1 MNRTDFRLHT
11 LAALCFCLFMLLS
24 CDDDDKNVKYMLPP
38 ATTVQMTAEQKAMV
52 AKSNDFSFNLFREVY
67 RQHQTES
74 QKQKSMFFSPMGV
87 TFMMGMLA
95 EGSEGETQREILKTM
110 CLDEATAREIS
121 RMCEVL
127 IDDAPEADRQV
138 TLEIANAIYTN
149 KGFEPKKEYKECMDE
164 YYDADVR
171 SLDFSNAE
179 SLNAINN
186 WAKDKTNGK
195 IQKVIDRLSPDAVA
209 YILNSIYFNAKWT
222 NQFDRE
228 DTKTETF
235 VTESGEARQTEM
247 MNNNAIVA
255 CAANDVMSMVCLPY
269 GSGTVWNMYVLLPNE
284 GKTVDDVLGSLN
296 TESWMNVCKGLKNML
311 LNLKMP
317 KYSTDNIIDMKT
329 ALAAIGMTK
338 AFSPNAEF
346 GKITDSKNM
355 YISSMAQRAQ
365 INVTE
370 EGTEMVA
377 ITTGDLSSLG
387 GGADIFGNGEFFAN
401 RPFVYIVAEN
411 NTGAIFFAGVY
422 NGD

>member
-1 MNRTDFRLHT
+1 MNRAYFRLHT

-38 ATTVQMTAEQKAMV
+38 AATIQMTAEQKAMV
-52 AKSNDFSFNLFREVY
+52 EKSNDFSFNLFREVY

-74 QKQKSMFFSPMGV
+74 QGQKSMFFSPMGA
-87 TFMMGMLA
+87 TFMMGMMA
-95 EGSEGETQREILKTM
+95 EGADGETQREILKTM
-110 CLDEATAREIS
+110 CLDEATAREVS
-121 RMCEVL
+121 QMCEVL
-127 IDDAPEADRQV
+127 IDDVPEADRQV
-138 TLEIANAIYTN
+138 TLKIANAIYTN
-149 KGFEPKKEYKECMDE
+149 KDYNLKKEFKKCMDE

-171 SLDFSNAE
+171 SLDFSKAE

-195 IQKVIDRLSPDAVA
+195 IQKIIDRLSPDAVA

-235 VTESGEARQTEM
+235 VTESGEAHQTEM

-377 ITTGDLSSLG
+377 VSTGDLLSLG

>member
-1 MNRTDFRLHT
+1 MNRAYFRLHT

-38 ATTVQMTAEQKAMV
+38 AATIQMTAEQKVMV
-52 AKSNDFSFNLFREVY
+52 AKSNNFSFNLFREVY
-67 RQHQTES
+67 RQHQAES
-74 QKQKSMFFSPMGV
+74 QGQKSMFFSPMGA
-87 TFMMGMLA
+87 TFMMGMMA
-95 EGSEGETQREILKTM
+95 EGAEGETQREILKTM
-110 CLDEATAREIS
+110 CLDEATAREVS
-121 RMCEVL
+121 QMCEVL
-127 IDDAPEADRQV
+127 IDDVPEADRQV
-138 TLEIANAIYTN
+138 TLKIANAIYTN
-149 KGFEPKKEYKECMDE
+149 KGYNLKKEFKECMDE

-171 SLDFSNAE
+171 SLDFSKTE
-179 SLNAINN
+179 SINAINN

-195 IQKVIDRLSPDAVA
+195 IQKIIDRLSPDAIA

-235 VTESGEARQTEM
+235 MTESGELRQTEM

-296 TESWMNVCKGLKNML
+296 TESWTNVCKGLKNML

-377 ITTGDLSSLG
+377 VSTGDLSSLG

>member
-1 MNRTDFRLHT
+1 MNRTYFRLHT

-38 ATTVQMTAEQKAMV
+38 AATIQMTAEQKAMV
-52 AKSNDFSFNLFREVY
+52 EKSNDFSFNLFREVY

-74 QKQKSMFFSPMGV
+74 QGQKSMFFSPMGA
-87 TFMMGMLA
+87 TFMMGMMA
-95 EGSEGETQREILKTM
+95 EGAEGETQREILKTM
-110 CLDEATAREIS
+110 CLDKATAREVS
-121 RMCEVL
+121 QMCEVL
-127 IDDAPEADRQV
+127 IDDVPEADRQV
-138 TLEIANAIYTN
+138 TLKIANAIYTN
-149 KGFEPKKEYKECMDE
+149 KDYNLKKEFKKCMDE

-171 SLDFSNAE
+171 SLDFSKAE

-195 IQKVIDRLSPDAVA
+195 IQKIIDRLSPDAVA

-235 VTESGEARQTEM
+235 MTEGGEARQTEM

-269 GSGTVWNMYVLLPNE
+269 GSGTVWNMYVMLPNE

-377 ITTGDLSSLG
+377 VSTGDLLSLG

>member
-1 MNRTDFRLHT
+1 MNRTYFRLHT

-38 ATTVQMTAEQKAMV
+38 AATIQMTAEQKAMV
-52 AKSNDFSFNLFREVY
+52 EKSNDFSFNLFREVY

-74 QKQKSMFFSPMGV
+74 QGQKSMFFSPMGA

-110 CLDEATAREIS
+110 CLDEATARDVS
-121 RMCEVL
+121 QMCEVL
-127 IDDAPEADRQV
+127 IDDVPEADRQV
-138 TLEIANAIYTN
+138 TLKIANAIYTN
-149 KGFEPKKEYKECMDE
+149 KGYNLKKEFKECMDE
-164 YYDADVR
+164 YYDADIR
-171 SLDFSNAE
+171 SLDFSKTE

-195 IQKVIDRLSPDAVA
+195 IQKVIDRLSSEAVA

-235 VTESGEARQTEM
+235 MTEGGEAHQTEM

-269 GSGTVWNMYVLLPNE
+269 GSGTVWNMYVMLPNE

-296 TESWMNVCKGLKNML
+296 TESWMNVCKGLKNMR

-377 ITTGDLSSLG
+377 VSTGDLSSLG

>member
-1 MNRTDFRLHT
+1 MNRNDYRLQT

-38 ATTVQMTAEQKAMV
+38 AATVQMTAEQKAMV

-74 QKQKSMFFSPMGV
+74 QGQKSMFFSPMGV

-95 EGSEGETQREILKTM
+95 EGAEDETQREILKTM
-110 CLDEATAREIS
+110 CLDDATAREIS

-149 KGFEPKKEYKECMDE
+149 KGYEPKKEFKECMDE

-186 WAKDKTNGK
+186 WAKDETNGK
-195 IQKVIDRLSPDAVA
+195 IQKVIDRLSSGAVA

-235 VTESGEARQTEM
+235 MTESGEAHQIEM
-247 MNNNAIVA
+247 MNNNAIVK

-284 GKTVDDVLGSLN
+284 GKTVDDVLGCLN
-296 TESWMNVCKGLKNML
+296 TESWMNVCKGLKNMQ

-317 KYSTDNIIDMKT
+317 KYSTLSSIELKAPLT
-329 ALAAIGMTK
+329 ALGMTK

-346 GKITDSKNM
+346 GKITSSKNI
-355 YISSMAQRAQ
+355 YFNSMAQHAQ

-377 ITTGDLSSLG
+377 VSTGDLSSLG
-387 GGADIFGNGEFFAN
+387 GGADIFGTGEFFAN
-401 RPFVYIVAEN
+401 RPFVYIVTEN
-411 NTGAIFFAGVY
+411 NTQAIFFAGVY

>member
-1 MNRTDFRLHT
+1 MNRAYFRLHT

-95 EGSEGETQREILKTM
+95 EGAEGETQREILKTM

-121 RMCEVL
+121 QMCEVL

-164 YYDADVR
+164 YYDADIR
-171 SLDFSNAE
+171 SLDFSKTE
-179 SLNAINN
+179 SINAINN

-195 IQKVIDRLSPDAVA
+195 IQKIIDRLSPDAVA

-235 VTESGEARQTEM
+235 MTEGGEARQTEM

-284 GKTVDDVLGSLN
+284 GKTVDDVLNSLN

-355 YISSMAQRAQ
+355 YISNIGQRAQ

-377 ITTGDLSSLG
+377 VSTGDLSSLG

>member
-1 MNRTDFRLHT
+1 MNRTYFRLHT

-38 ATTVQMTAEQKAMV
+38 AATIQMTAEQKAMV
-52 AKSNDFSFNLFREVY
+52 EKSNDFSFNLFREVY

-74 QKQKSMFFSPMGV
+74 QGQKSMFFSPMGA

-110 CLDEATAREIS
+110 CLDEATAREVS
-121 RMCEVL
+121 QMCEVL
-127 IDDAPEADRQV
+127 IDDVPEADRQV
-138 TLEIANAIYTN
+138 TLKIANAIYTN
-149 KGFEPKKEYKECMDE
+149 KGYNLKKEFKECMDE
-164 YYDADVR
+164 YYDADIR
-171 SLDFSNAE
+171 SLDFSKTE

-195 IQKVIDRLSPDAVA
+195 IQKVIDRLSSEAVA

-235 VTESGEARQTEM
+235 MTEGGEAHQTEM

-269 GSGTVWNMYVLLPNE
+269 GSGTVWNMYVMLPNE

-296 TESWMNVCKGLKNML
+296 TESWMNVCKGLKNMR

-377 ITTGDLSSLG
+377 VSTGDLSTLG

>member
-1 MNRTDFRLHT
+1 MNRTNFRLHT
-11 LAALCFCLFMLLS
+11 LAALCFCFFMLLS

-38 ATTVQMTAEQKAMV
+38 ATTIQMTAEQKAMV
-52 AKSNDFSFNLFREVY
+52 LKSNDFSFNLFREVY
-67 RQHQTES
+67 CQHQTES
-74 QKQKSMFFSPMGV
+74 QGQKSMFFSPMGV

-95 EGSEGETQREILKTM
+95 EGAEGETQREILKTM
-110 CLDEATAREIS
+110 CLDDATAREIS
-121 RMCEVL
+121 QMCEVL

-149 KGFEPKKEYKECMDE
+149 KGYEPKKEYKECIDE

-171 SLDFSNAE
+171 SLDFSNAK
-179 SLNAINN
+179 SLNEINN
-186 WAKDKTNGK
+186 WAKDETNGK
-195 IQKVIDRLSPDAVA
+195 IQKVIDRLSPEAVA

-235 VTESGEARQTEM
+235 MTENGEARQIEM
-247 MNNNAIVA
+247 MNNNAIVK

-284 GKTVDDVLGSLN
+284 GKTVDDVLGCLN
-296 TESWMNVCKGLKNML
+296 TESWMNVCKGLKNMQ

-317 KYSTDNIIDMKT
+317 KYSTLSSIELKAPLT
-329 ALAAIGMTK
+329 ALGMNK

-346 GKITDSKNM
+346 GKITSSKNI
-355 YISSMAQRAQ
+355 YFNSMAQHAQ

-377 ITTGDLSSLG
+377 VSTGDLSSLG
-387 GGADIFGNGEFFAN
+387 GGADIFGTGEFFAN
-401 RPFVYIVAEN
+401 RPFVYIVTEN
-411 NTGAIFFAGVY
+411 NTQAIFFAGVY